1 LLGGEQCE
9 IESKEGGS
17 FYIRACLEIP
27 IRGAGR
33 RFTWG
38 VWCSLSEKSY
48 IEISEHWDDSA
59 RLSLGPHFGWLCTKI
74 PGYPDTVFLKTMVHQ
89 RDMGVR
95 PLVELEPTDHP
106 LAIDQRDGIDEER
119 LKKMVVELLH
129 QGGQP
134 DAAPNS
140 GSPTRTGDSEANGGS
155 N

>member
-1 LLGGEQCE
+1 
-9 IESKEGGS
+9 
-17 FYIRACLEIP
+17 
-27 IRGAGR
+27 
-33 RFTWG
+33 
-38 VWCSLSEKSY
+38 
-48 IEISEHWDDSA
+48 
-59 RLSLGPHFGWLCTKI
+59 
-74 PGYPDTVFLKTMVHQ
+74 
-89 RDMGVR
+89 
-95 PLVELEPTDHP
+95 LVELEPTDHP